1 MRLGRALVIVNGV
14 LFAGFGL
21 GFMAAPSFFSGL
33 FTGGVFSTPSAI
45 IDVRAT
51 YGGLGLGLG
60 LWLLLCSKEH
70 VRLGLVGS
78 LIVLTSIML
87 GRVAGLIVDDLR
99 IDMAAGTMHRKS
111 GAQATLGQQRCT
123 NAATPLFEE

>member
-87 GRVAGLIVDDLR
+87 GRVAGLIVDGNPNSFMLVFL
-99 IDMAAGTMHRKS
+99 
-111 GAQATLGQQRCT
+111 GAEVAFVLATLYALNGTKQ
-123 NAATPLFEE
+123 